1 MAEPR
6 EMCKQS
12 RSCFG
17 YLNGVTVLTLAS
29 KGGVRQ
35 LESAFRIRMSP
46 PAVPMA
52 SNPAPF
58 WDGPE
63 RFDQPL
69 CECHSDG
76 N

>member
-6 EMCKQS
+6 EMYGQS

-17 YLNGVTVLTLAS
+17 YLDGANGVTVLTLAS
-29 KGGVRQ
+29 KGGVCQ
-35 LESAFRIRMSP
+35 LQNTLRIRMSP

-58 WDGPE
+58 GD
-63 RFDQPL
+63 
-69 CECHSDG
+69 
-76 N
+76 